1 MAGSIGDV
9 PGSLTQTL
17 PVKLSTARFFGE
29 HACSL
34 GSTGAVPFHN
44 CPKLTY
50 SWAPAKRQLSPST
63 DSCAPLAVGS
73 VVPGAAW
80 SRCNPPLLFF
90 SLLVGL
96 IFSWLSL
103 LNWLTGWV
111 DTGAGTRRW
120 PGVPSWKVRDWPFCH
135 QCGLSHHE
143 SEGCEPQLLPQ
154 ML

>member
-17 PVKLSTARFFGE
+17 PVKLSTARFVGE

-50 SWAPAKRQLSPST
+50 SWAPAKRQLSPSA
-63 DSCAPLAVGS
+63 DSCALLAVGS

-80 SRCNPPLLFF
+80 SRCNPPLLVFF
-90 SLLVGL
+90 PFARVNFQLAQFAELADWLGGHWSWHKEMARGAELESVRLAFLPSVWAEPPRVRGL
-96 IFSWLSL
+96 
-103 LNWLTGWV
+103 
-111 DTGAGTRRW
+111 
-120 PGVPSWKVRDWPFCH
+120 
-135 QCGLSHHE
+135 
-143 SEGCEPQLLPQ
+143 
-154 ML
+154 